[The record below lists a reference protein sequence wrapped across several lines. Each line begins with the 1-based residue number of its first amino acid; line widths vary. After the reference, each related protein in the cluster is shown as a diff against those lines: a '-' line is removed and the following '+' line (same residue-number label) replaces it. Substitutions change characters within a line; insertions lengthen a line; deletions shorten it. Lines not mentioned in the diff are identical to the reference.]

1 MFLPLTKIQIW
12 SNWIRIEKKEGGSYK
27 VLQKILKNSK
37 IILLKEIKQL
47 FRIFGNIWH
56 SSHYVFQ
63 IANVVNFKHT
73 RAFIGAHRDILEN
86 GILRMQLMSKFPI

>member
-1 MFLPLTKIQIW
+1 MCLPLTEIQIW
-12 SNWIRIEKKEGGSYK
+12 SNWIHIEKGEGGSKK
-27 VLQKILKNSK
+27 VLQKILKNTK
-37 IILLKEIKQL
+37 NILLRKIKQL

-63 IANVVNFKHT
+63 IAKVVNFKRT

-86 GILRMQLMSKFPI
+86 AILRKQLISKFSK